1 MTSIHRNTTF
11 KLGLAAAVLMALAGG
26 ASAQS
31 NRQDYIAYS
40 AAHIDQR
47 YRAVTPSYN
56 PLVGPGVTTV
66 GVNPGDR
73 TAPVGAD

>member
-11 KLGLAAAVLMALAGG
+11 KLGLAAAVLMAFAGG
-26 ASAQS
+26 ALAQPH
-31 NRQDYIAYS
+31 RHTYKAYS
-40 AAHIDQR
+40 AAPIDQR
-47 YRAVTPSYN
+47 YRAVSPSYN